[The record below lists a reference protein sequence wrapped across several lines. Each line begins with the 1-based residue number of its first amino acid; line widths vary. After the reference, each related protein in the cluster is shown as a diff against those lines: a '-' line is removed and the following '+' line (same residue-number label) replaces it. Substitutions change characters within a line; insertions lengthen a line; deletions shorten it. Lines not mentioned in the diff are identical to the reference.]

1 MDARPGVKEEIGMK
15 KILAVMFCLSL
26 LGALGA
32 AGAEDGL
39 LRTAIKYDITTMDV
53 AKTSD
58 DYLIPMNVFDRL
70 FETRLVNG
78 NPSVEKSLCSDYTV
92 SADGRTYDFTI
103 REDVVFSN
111 GSALTASDVQ
121 YTFERLLKI
130 NNQNTDIAVEVQ
142 GSEAVLKG
150 EADTLSGFTVRD
162 DTHFSVT
169 LLEPNA
175 GFPAELS
182 SPAMSIVDR
191 ETMSAGFGTIP
202 AETIG
207 SGPYVVTEW
216 TVNDHYT
223 LEYNPRYR
231 GPAPSVK
238 KLIVSVVADD
248 SVQNMK
254 FLSGELDLL
263 DLQNQDSAIVD
274 ATYKNDPKYAS
285 RIVSTRKV
293 GMYFLVL
300 NNTAGA
306 LADVRVRRA
315 VAMAIDV
322 DELIASLYSG
332 DAIRET
338 GAIPTGIWGHDG
350 NLKPVAFDPEG
361 ARALLKEAGYG
372 EGQIQF
378 EIALDSSA
386 TSTVQNMCHAISSR
400 LKAVGITAEVR
411 TLEHAAWLEKRSTGE
426 MQCFV
431 ARWGMDYNDPANILY
446 TFFGT
451 EEKTRQRSIN
461 YQNREILERVAKAR
475 AIVDDDARLKEY
487 QALEDKL
494 IGEDMAWVPLLQDM
508 HLYCLG
514 DRVEAFTPHWAGF
527 SDFYAADVVLK

>member
-1 MDARPGVKEEIGMK
+1 MK
-15 KILAVMFCLSL
+15 RFFAVLICLCL
-26 LGALGA
+26 LGSCAAA

-39 LRTAIKYDITTMDV
+39 LRTAVKYDITTMDV

-78 NPSVEKSLCSDYTV
+78 NPSVEKSLCTDYTV
-92 SADGRTYDFTI
+92 SADGLTYDFTI
-103 REDVVFSN
+103 RGGVVFSN

-130 NNQNTDIAVEVQ
+130 NKQNTDIAVEVS
-142 GSEAVLKG
+142 GSDKVLKG
-150 EADTLSGFTVRD
+150 EAETLSGFTVKD

-169 LLEPNA
+169 LTEPNA

-191 ETMSAGFGTIP
+191 ETMSAGFGTVP

-207 SGPYVVTEW
+207 SGPYVVKEW
-216 TVNDHYT
+216 AVNDHYT
-223 LEYNPRYR
+223 LEYNSKYW
-231 GPAPSVK
+231 GTAPSVK

-254 FLSGELDLL
+254 FLSGELDMI
-263 DLQNQDSAIVD
+263 DLQNQDSAIV
-274 ATYKNDPKYAS
+274 ASTYKMDPKYSS

-293 GMYFLVL
+293 GMYFLAL
-300 NNTAGA
+300 NNTSGA
-306 LADVRVRRA
+306 LSNTKVRRA
-315 VAMAIDV
+315 VAMAVDV
-322 DELIASLYSG
+322 DDLIRNLYNG

-338 GAIPTGIWGHDG
+338 GAIPTGIWGHNAD
-350 NLKPVAFDPEG
+350 LKPVAFDPEG
-361 ARALLKEAGYG
+361 AKALLKEAGYS
-372 EGQIQF
+372 EGQIRF
-378 EIALDSSA
+378 EIALDSSVP
-386 TSTVQNMCHAISSR
+386 STVANMCYAVSSR
-400 LKAVGITAEVR
+400 LKAVGIAAEVK
-411 TLEHAAWLEKRSTGE
+411 TYEHAAWLEKRSSGTME
-426 MQCFV
+426 CFV

-461 YQNREILERVAKAR
+461 YQDKDIIARVAKAR
-475 AIVDDDARLKEY
+475 AIVDDSARLAEY
-487 QALEDKL
+487 RALENKL

-514 DRVEAFTPHWAGF
+514 DRVESFTPHWAGF
-527 SDFYAADVVLK
+527 ADFYAADVVLKK